1 MSYSFLRES
10 KLYIVYGGNKYRIYT
25 SSAITFNQ
33 TFAEESYSVKT
44 LHDQSKMFE
53 GSSITKANP
62 ASFSFDVPL
71 TIEKDES
78 FVIDLTSDLVAKTGD
93 PESSASTRHDHDDT
107 VISPK
112 QLKAFDIY
120 IQTGSSTFKL
130 EDAVI
135 TGATFDFVPQNQF
148 TVRLEGEGKKLTR
161 AGDESF
167 TIPGSAQSESST
179 RTPLIV
185 YPVITA
191 DSLNMNNIIS
201 VNLQIQ
207 NNIEWTP
214 YETLHNSL
222 SVTNSSNA
230 MFPSAYTVGTRIT
243 SGEIRQYQTDSNI
256 TQFDDFST
264 NTDLTIKAIQIGK
277 ASNATP
283 FFQIQVNP
291 VMYTA
296 RMQIADIY
304 TQSYDFRSLDNTN
317 SLATQITQYS

>member
-71 TIEKDES
+71 TIETDDNGKHWES
-78 FVIDLTSDLVAKTGD
+78 IVIDLVSDL
-93 PESSASTRHDHDDT
+93 DT
-107 VISPK
+107 SQ
-112 QLKAFDIY
+112 QLKSFTIY

-130 EDAVI
+130 ESAVI

-148 TVRLEGEGKKLTR
+148 TVRLEGQGTKLSR
-161 AGDESF
+161 VGNESF
-167 TIPGSAQSESST
+167 DIDDAESISSNAPFTISGSSAEEFTT

-191 DSLNMNNIIS
+191 DSLNMNNILS

-264 NTDLTIKAIQIGK
+264 NTDLTIKAIQVGK
-277 ASNATP
+277 AFNATP

-296 RMQIADIY
+296 RMQVADVY